1 MSRWPLHKAYFWERA
16 PFFRLL
22 LPLIGGIIL
31 YPSNPPNPYNSPE
44 GENIVLYG
52 ALFFALSYII
62 TVFIKKKNAF
72 LNSLQFICLNMVLAA
87 CGWILCYYQD
97 VRNNAQWFG
106 NIKADAYAARITDEP
121 VEKDKT
127 WKLELAVVNAINDK
141 QTQTTTGNAFAY
153 VYKDENQFPF
163 HEGDTILL
171 PANWQPI
178 KSAGNPFEFD
188 YAKYCSRNNLFYQ
201 QFIALDDVMLYN
213 NGSPDDITWIRRT
226 HKWCMAQL
234 EHYIE
239 DIPTLG
245 LIQAILIGDEANM
258 DPEIRQAYS
267 ETGIIHIVAIS
278 GSHVTIFFVLITF
291 LLGWIKHKKYHW
303 LKYIIALPLVWA
315 YVLMAGAPPS
325 AIRAAIMFSILAIGF
340 ALQKTPNSLNQL
352 LATAFILLCVQ
363 PMWLYAVGFQLSFL
377 AVLSLIL
384 FYRPVYQLY
393 PATNIIT
400 KTLWGTIAASLSAEI
415 LVAPLV
421 IYYFH
426 LFPAMFLLANVAA
439 YFFMGIILLLGMLI
453 VACSSFVSV
462 AGFLAGITVSVVGI
476 FNKLVFLFQEL
487 NPVSF
492 RFLDIKSYELVLILL
507 MIAGFAVYFL
517 HKKKTALFTGLTT
530 ACLLM
535 LSFCV
540 DEWQVLRQKKLVVYN
555 IGRTNHI
562 ELIEGKYHTVI
573 HTDTSVSNKK
583 KGYVLKPAHTGW
595 HAWKNKEKALPEIF
609 KIGNETVLILNQPG
623 STTSRF
629 PVDYVVINYPAK
641 PTESEQ
647 IQTVFT
653 PKKIII
659 GNISRRAA
667 EKWALLSGNNHMTIH
682 TTALDG
688 AFIAE
693 SL

>member
-1 MSRWPLHKAYFWERA
+1 MSRWPINKAYFWERA

-31 YPSNPPNPYNSPE
+31 YPSNLSNFIE
-44 GENIVLYG
+44 GEDVVLWG
-52 ALFFALSYII
+52 ALVFVLLYIT

-72 LNSLQFICLNMVLAA
+72 LSSLHFFSLNIVLVA
-87 CGWILCYYQD
+87 CGWILCYHHD
-97 VRNNAQWFG
+97 VRNNAHWFG
-106 NIKADAYAARITDEP
+106 NIKADGYAARIMDEP
-121 VEKDKT
+121 AEKDKT
-127 WKLELAVVNAINDK
+127 WKLELSVVNAINGK
-141 QTQTTTGNAFAY
+141 HTQPTTGNVFVY
-153 VYKDENQFPF
+153 IYKDENEFPF

-171 PANWQPI
+171 PSKWQPI

-201 QFIALDDVMLYN
+201 QFVALDDVMLYN
-213 NGSPDDITWIRRT
+213 NGSPADITWIRRT
-226 HKWCMAQL
+226 HKWCMARL

-239 DIPTLG
+239 DIPALG
-245 LIQAILIGDEANM
+245 LIQAVLIGDEANL

-278 GSHVTIFFVLITF
+278 GSHVTIFFLLITF
-291 LLGWIKHKKYHW
+291 LLGWIKHNKYHW

-325 AIRAAIMFSILAIGF
+325 AIRAALMFSLLAIGF

-352 LATAFILLCVQ
+352 LATAFILLCVE

-384 FYRPVYQLY
+384 FYRPIYRWY
-393 PATNIIT
+393 SATNIIT
-400 KTLWGTIAASLSAEI
+400 KTLWGTIAASLAVEI

-426 LFPAMFLLANVAA
+426 LFPAMFLIANVAA
-439 YFFMGIILLLGMLI
+439 YFFMGIILILGMLI
-453 VACSSFVSV
+453 VTCSSVASL
-462 AGFLAGITVSVVGI
+462 AGFLATITISVVGM
-476 FNKLVFLFQEL
+476 FNRLVFWFQTQ

-492 RFLDIKSYELVLILL
+492 RFLDIKTYELIILYL
-507 MIAGFAVYFL
+507 MITGFTVYLMNRKKAG
-517 HKKKTALFTGLTT
+517 LFSGLSM
-530 ACLLM
+530 ACILM
-535 LSFCV
+535 FSFCV
-540 DEWQVLRQKKLVVYN
+540 NEFNVLNQNKLVVYN
-555 IGRTNHI
+555 IGKSNHI

-573 HTDTSVSNKK
+573 HTDTTVSNKK

-595 HAWKNKEKALPEIF
+595 HAWKHKVQVLPEIF
-609 KIGNETVLILNQPG
+609 QVGNSSVLILNQPV

-641 PTESEQ
+641 PKDMEQ
-647 IQTVFT
+647 VQTVFN

-659 GNISRRAA
+659 GNISRRVA
-667 EKWALLSGNNHMTIH
+667 EKWDIQSNYSHIAVHPTI
-682 TTALDG
+682 LDG

-693 SL
+693 SF